1 MILHMIIQENRKG
14 GKIMRKLLDR
24 AKYVVSGE
32 EGASNV
38 EIIVWISVVLVIATV
53 LFLFRD
59 SINDFI
65 MKAIKKIDSFEVDT
79 NKYNRP

>member
-1 MILHMIIQENRKG
+1 
-14 GKIMRKLLDR
+14 MRKLLDR

-38 EIIVWISVVLVIATV
+38 EIIVWISVVLVLATT

-59 SINDFI
+59 SIKGFI
-65 MKAIKKIDSFEVDT
+65 EKAINRIDSFKVE
-79 NKYNRP
+79 

>member
-1 MILHMIIQENRKG
+1 
-14 GKIMRKLLDR
+14 MRKLLDR

-38 EIIVWISVVLVIATV
+38 EIIVWISVVLVLATT

-59 SINDFI
+59 SIKNFI
-65 MKAIKKIDSFEVDT
+65 NKAINRIDSFEVED
-79 NKYNRP
+79 K